1 MLAHVSLYSNDTCN
15 CTCTSSVCYYWP
27 VCSSNPRLK
36 AAFCRFSAAV
46 YLPIKCFVFCF
57 PKRRRKCSDPTCS
70 SFCFCHQ
77 SSLNLDTLYIRYVCV
92 WGWIYTTSTLVFLE
106 QYKPPCIF
114 IKAWRNKT
122 HETKSLSNPAISW
135 SLLVCVLHLQMQ
147 YLQII
152 QKQQEA

>member
-1 MLAHVSLYSNDTCN
+1 MCNSPNYLSAVFLWLAQLHFPLTFSNVFFKFETMTQCLHVSLYSNDTCN

-36 AAFCRFSAAV
+36 AAFCRLSAAV
-46 YLPIKCFVFCF
+46 YLPIKCFVFYF

-70 SFCFCHQ
+70 SFCFCHP

-106 QYKPPCIF
+106 QYKPPHIF
-114 IKAWRNKT
+114 IKDKT
-122 HETKSLSNPAISW
+122 DL
-135 SLLVCVLHLQMQ
+135 
-147 YLQII
+147 
-152 QKQQEA
+152 